1 MGTKEETCELTNVC
15 PVLLWV
21 IIVDLVTWAVLR
33 HVEGLSGGGSGSL
46 HLAAGTRLRPRGGVD
61 VDKG

>member
-1 MGTKEETCELTNVC
+1 M
-15 PVLLWV
+15 